1 VPTIY
6 SIAGK
11 IASLDLNLRYW
22 EWNHVESCH
31 DRLIFAPD
39 GFPVRVWRPSNRFL
53 ARLLKSGKYK
63 DVVVKGH
70 LTMAIGPGFPIH
82 YTGPHMHTLA
92 RGTTRASSS
101 RTASCSRASSRVG
114 VRLGRQGVRR
124 RAADHH
130 RVEGQALVAPE
141 AKVQPDGAALP
152 RRVEHLISEVVVRR
166 AQGAQHDVARLVLA
180 PRRRHEDLGAH
191 GRAARADEEPPLRCI
206 WPVAGL
212 PATHCSTV
220 SVGYVFMNF
229 RL

>member
-1 VPTIY
+1 MPTIY

-11 IASLDLNLRYW
+11 MASLDLNLRYW
-22 EWNHVESCH
+22 EWNHIESCH

-152 RRVEHLISEVVVRR
+152 RRVEHLISEVVDGRKALSTTWRGSFSLLAAVMKISAHMVGLQERMKSPR
-166 AQGAQHDVARLVLA
+166 YDVFG
-180 PRRRHEDLGAH
+180 P
-191 GRAARADEEPPLRCI
+191 
-206 WPVAGL
+206 WPVCPPHIAAQY
-212 PATHCSTV
+212 P
-220 SVGYVFMNF
+220 
-229 RL
+229 